1 MRVVSRED
9 IIEKLSC
16 DADNI
21 VDNIM
26 NEFNNRTEPDFFYVD
41 KKFYNNANRS
51 VLNIV
56 ISKLN
61 EILKDYKY
69 IAYENYQDGFCI
81 KYIN

>member
-1 MRVVSRED
+1 MKVVSRED
-9 IIEKLSC
+9 IIEKLSR

-41 KKFYNNANRS
+41 KKFYNYANHS

-69 IAYENYQDGFCI
+69 VVSCDQNFWI
-81 KYIN
+81 KYVE

>member
-1 MRVVSRED
+1 MKVVSRED

-21 VDNIM
+21 VANIIASFNERSDPDN
-26 NEFNNRTEPDFFYVD
+26 FYVD

-81 KYIN
+81 KYIK